1 MPQYMTVHRAP
12 GMLKEQWVENA
23 EGVYA
28 GEHARF
34 VQAYVN
40 LGTGFIFTIY
50 EADNREKLE
59 EQFEEL
65 GLPFDEIHEIQFSQS
80 HAEMVQMLQHMGKL

>member
-12 GMLKEQWVENA
+12 GLLQEQWVENA

-28 GEHARF
+28 AQHARF
-34 VQAYVN
+34 KQAYVN
-40 LGTGFIFTIY
+40 LGSGFIFTIY
-50 EADNREKLE
+50 EAESREKLI

-65 GLPFDEIHEIQFSQS
+65 GLPFEEIHEIQFSQS
-80 HAEMVQMLQHMGKL
+80 FDEMKQMLAQRGLI

>member
-1 MPQYMTVHRAP
+1 MPQYMTIHRAP
-12 GMLKEQWVENA
+12 GMLQEQWVENA
-23 EGVYA
+23 SGVHA
-28 GEHARF
+28 GQFAKF
-34 VQAYVN
+34 DQAYVN

-50 EADNREKLE
+50 TADSREKLI

-80 HAEMVQMLQHMGKL
+80 YAEMVGMLKQMGKL

>member
-12 GMLKEQWVENA
+12 GMLQEQWTENA
-23 EGVYA
+23 VGVHA

-40 LGTGFIFTIY
+40 LGTGFILTIY
-50 EADNREKLE
+50 EAEDQAKLE
-59 EQFEEL
+59 DQFEEL
-65 GLPFDEIHEIQFSQS
+65 GLPYDEIHEIQFSQS
-80 HAEMVQMLQHMGKL
+80 YAEMVAMLEQLGRI

>member
-12 GMLKEQWVENA
+12 GMLQETWVESSS
-23 EGVYA
+23 GVYA
-28 GEHARF
+28 GQLARF
-34 VQAYVN
+34 KQAYVN

-50 EADNREKLE
+50 EADSQEKLI

-65 GLPFDEIHEIQFSQS
+65 GFPFDEIHEIQFSQS
-80 HAEMVQMLQHMGKL
+80 FDEMATMLKQMGRL

>member
-1 MPQYMTVHRAP
+1 MPQYMTIHRAP
-12 GMLKEQWVENA
+12 GMLQEQWVENA
-23 EGVYA
+23 VGVHA
-28 GEHARF
+28 GQHARF

-40 LGTGFIFTIY
+40 LASGFIFTVY
-50 EADNREKLE
+50 DAENRDKLE

-80 HAEMVQMLQHMGKL
+80 FPEMVGMLQQMGRL